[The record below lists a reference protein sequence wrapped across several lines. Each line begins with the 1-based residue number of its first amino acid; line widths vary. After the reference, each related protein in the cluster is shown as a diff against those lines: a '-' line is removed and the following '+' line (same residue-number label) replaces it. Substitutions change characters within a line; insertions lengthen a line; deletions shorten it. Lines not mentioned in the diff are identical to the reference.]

1 VLFDKDVANGRS
13 VVSANTALIT
23 SKSVND
29 ALNLVVML
37 LTLSIYAALF
47 ISKTDNPFETK
58 QAPSLRTL
66 YDLSDLEQSLFI
78 YQTGQSGWVQ
88 NKLYRNMSALWAQ
101 NEYLPLKMKPQK
113 VGRQL
118 DLLIK
123 EK

>member
-1 VLFDKDVANGRS
+1 MYNTFLLVCVLGQKILWIDPPHHLHFFPRARDGRG
-13 VVSANTALIT
+13 NN
-23 SKSVND
+23 ND
-29 ALNLVVML
+29 GVD
-37 LTLSIYAALF
+37 TLQ
-47 ISKTDNPFETK
+47 NPFETK